1 MHSSPISFHLEE
13 LMKYNNDLKDLILK
27 IADVTCGRISRREVF
42 RDFIAY
48 CALRI
53 SVMTA
58 PRPFGAHQ
66 IPQ

>member
-1 MHSSPISFHLEE
+1 
-13 LMKYNNDLKDLILK
+13 MKYNNDLKDLILK